1 MSTENTHSD
10 LAASH
15 PSPQDGCCS
24 VENTTNTRENKK
36 KSSWQD
42 WKLYFPSVLSFTF
55 LITGILFDHF
65 QVYWFEGVFR
75 IATYAVAY
83 LLVGWEVIRMA
94 VAHLLK
100 GGLFNEF
107 FLMSIATLGA
117 FYLGEYAEGVA
128 VMLFY
133 TIGELVQGNAVRR
146 SKKSIRDLIDSRPNT
161 VRVKRGE
168 AFIPKSPEEVTIGE
182 IIQIRAGERLA
193 LDGVLLTDTAELDTA
208 ALTGESVPRTV
219 TTGGTV
225 LAGMINLAQLTEVK
239 VTKLYKDSALARI
252 LFLVEQASSRKAKT
266 QRFIASFAK
275 VYTPVVVFMAV
286 GLVFLPYLVVDN
298 YLFNDWL
305 YRALVFLVISC
316 PCALVISIPLGYFG
330 GLGAAAQRG
339 ILFKGAN
346 YLDVMAKLETVV
358 FDKTGTLTEGKLR
371 VVAADFSFY
380 TGNKDNLLL
389 AIAGLE
395 SNSNH
400 PVAKAILEYI
410 SPDSTLPPLTQI
422 AEKAGK
428 GLMGSWEGKSLVAGN
443 LALMDEVGIS
453 YAADFKGAD
462 QTLIAV
468 GLEGSL
474 VGYFLLADKAKR
486 EAGEVIRSLKSLGV
500 KRFSILSGD
509 RSAVVKK
516 LAEELGVKS
525 AHGDLLPEDK
535 VRKLE
540 QLLSGKQGS
549 LAFVGDGIND
559 APVLGLADVGIAM
572 GGMGSDA
579 AIETADVVIQDDN
592 LSKIPLAMEIGRKT
606 RQIVW
611 QNIGFAF
618 GVKALVLTL
627 GAFGMASLWEAVFAD
642 VGVALLAIANALRIQ
657 WHFKR
662 KEKGRVM

>member
-1 MSTENTHSD
+1 MSTKQTHSD
-10 LAASH
+10 LAEKNGQPLAA
-15 PSPQDGCCS
+15 CCGEEGITNPPKKGKVS
-24 VENTTNTRENKK
+24 V
-36 KSSWQD
+36 D
-42 WKLYFPSVLSFTF
+42 WKRYFPAYLSFI
-55 LITGILFDHF
+55 LLLAGILMDYF
-65 QVYWFEGVFR
+65 QVYWFQGVFR

-94 VAHLLK
+94 AIHLFK

-107 FLMSIATLGA
+107 FLMTIATWGA

-146 SKKSIRDLIDSRPNT
+146 SKKSIRDLIDSRPTT
-161 VRVKRGE
+161 VRVKRGNE
-168 AFIPKSPEEVTIGE
+168 FVSISPEEATTGE
-182 IIQIRAGERLA
+182 IIQVRVGERLA
-193 LDGVLLTDTAELDTA
+193 LDGVLLNDIAELDTA
-208 ALTGESVPRTV
+208 ALTGESVPRNV
-219 TTGGTV
+219 SSGGSV
-225 LAGMINLAQLTEVK
+225 LAGMINLGQLIEVK
-239 VTKLYKDSALARI
+239 VTKSYKDSALSRI
-252 LFLVEQASSRKAKT
+252 LFLVEQASGKKAKT

-275 VYTPVVVFMAV
+275 IYTPVVVFLAL
-286 GLVFLPYLVVDN
+286 GLVFLPYLVIDN
-298 YLFNDWL
+298 YVFNDWL

-346 YLDVMAKLETVV
+346 YLDVITRLQTVV

-371 VVAADFSFY
+371 VIKSDFGLY
-380 TGNKDNLLL
+380 AGDEDKLMG

-400 PVAKAILEYI
+400 PVAKAILEYL
-410 SPDSTLPPLTQI
+410 SPDKDLPTITQI
-422 AEKAGK
+422 SERAGK
-428 GLMGSWEGKSLVAGN
+428 GLSGSWEGKPLVAGN
-443 LALMDEVGIS
+443 LALMDEAEIS
-453 YAADFKGAD
+453 YAADFREFQ

-468 GLEGSL
+468 GIDGVLA
-474 VGYFLLADKAKR
+474 GYFLLADTAKK
-486 EAGEVIRSLKSLGV
+486 EASEVIGSLKSLGV
-500 KRFSILSGD
+500 NNFSVLSGD
-509 RSAVVKK
+509 RTAVVKK
-516 LAEELGVKS
+516 LADDLGITN
-525 AHGDLLPEDK
+525 AYGDLLPEDK

-540 QLLSGKQGS
+540 QLLGKKGS
-549 LAFVGDGIND
+549 VAFVGDGIND

-592 LSKIPLAMEIGRKT
+592 LSKIPLAIEIGRKT

-611 QNIGFAF
+611 QNIGLAF
-618 GVKALVLTL
+618 GVKAVVLTL

-642 VGVALLAIANALRIQ
+642 VGVALLAIANAMRIQ

-662 KEKGRVM
+662 